1 MRPAT
6 GTKYLMEERLP
17 HQWCSGCGDGI
28 VLGAMLRAF
37 EELGYENKDIVV
49 VTGIGCWGKA
59 DNYLLT
65 NAVHTTHGRA
75 LPVAT
80 GIKAVNPDLHVV
92 VLMGDGDG
100 VTIGGNHFI
109 HTARRNMNL
118 TAIILNNCN
127 YGMTGGQFS
136 STTPHDSFTSTSIY
150 GNPERNFNICAL
162 ADAAGANFVARETV
176 ANGRAMQNTIKQAL
190 QKKGFSVVE
199 AVSVCPTL
207 FGARN
212 NMKKQGDMMR
222 RLKETAIPLARY
234 EKMDISERQAG
245 MFATGIMTDRNDPDF
260 NSCYDIVRSKAQGGN
275 QG

>member
-1 MRPAT
+1 MQPAT
-6 GTKYLMEERLP
+6 GNNYLKEDRLP

-28 VLGAMLRAF
+28 VLSAMLRAF

-65 NAVHTTHGRA
+65 NAMHTTHGRA

-80 GIKAVNPDLHVV
+80 GIKAVNPSLHVV

-109 HTARRNMNL
+109 HAARRNMDL
-118 TAIILNNCN
+118 TAIVLNNCN

-136 STTPHDSFTSTSIY
+136 STTPHDSLTATSIY
-150 GNPERNFNICAL
+150 GNPERNFDICAL
-162 ADAAGANFVARETV
+162 ASAAGANFVARESV
-176 ANGRAMQNTIKQAL
+176 SNGRAMQNTIKQAL
-190 QKKGFSVVE
+190 QKKGFSVVD
-199 AVSVCPTL
+199 AMSICPTL

-212 NMKKQGDMMR
+212 NMKKQGEMMK
-222 RLKETAIPLARY
+222 RLKELAIPLACY
-234 EKMDISERQAG
+234 EKMSAEERKPG
-245 MFATGIMTDRNDPDF
+245 MFATGVLTDRNDPDF
-260 NSCYDIVRSKAQGGN
+260 NSCYEVVRSRAQGGKKN
-275 QG
+275 